1 MARNTSK
8 KRKRA
13 PQKSISSGPSWLS
26 TYRPAID
33 QVLFILAILGVMVT
47 VHLWIQQG
55 RGFDQGCWGFNPPQ
69 GGTETF
75 NCSAV
80 VNSDAGELLGISNVY
95 WGMFFYLLLAALS
108 FAIIRVGPEM
118 VATLKKLR
126 GVMIGAGFVY
136 SMQLVNYQFNS
147 IGELCAL
154 CLTSAGIAT
163 LLFIVTLVD
172 LATTKKAG
180 DAKAER
186 AAASKLYLGI
196 AGVALV
202 LIVADLVYFNNLEPA
217 AATAA
222 APAAIASNPTA
233 LASNGLQGNTD
244 EVCFYA
250 ESPAPVK
257 DFESLLSSFDPTVG
271 AEDAKVIVAE
281 YFDPNCPHC
290 QSLHPVMKQ
299 VIEKYKDTIR
309 FHYKP
314 NPLRNQNVLQ
324 IEALYIAKEQ
334 GKFSEMLDAQMALK
348 ETRGLSI
355 DRVRALAEEIG
366 MDVSMLNTRLRSGLY
381 RNVIIEQSR
390 KASEIGL
397 NTVPAILING
407 RFVGSRSMECLSQ
420 FIEEA
425 AE

>member
-1 MARNTSK
+1 M
-8 KRKRA
+8 
-13 PQKSISSGPSWLS
+13 
-26 TYRPAID
+26 
-33 QVLFILAILGVMVT
+33 
-47 VHLWIQQG
+47 
-55 RGFDQGCWGFNPPQ
+55 
-69 GGTETF
+69 
-75 NCSAV
+75 
-80 VNSDAGELLGISNVY
+80 
-95 WGMFFYLLLAALS
+95 
-108 FAIIRVGPEM
+108 
-118 VATLKKLR
+118 
-126 GVMIGAGFVY
+126 
-136 SMQLVNYQFNS
+136 
-147 IGELCAL
+147 
-154 CLTSAGIAT
+154 
-163 LLFIVTLVD
+163 
-172 LATTKKAG
+172 
-180 DAKAER
+180 
-186 AAASKLYLGI
+186 
-196 AGVALV
+196 
-202 LIVADLVYFNNLEPA
+202 IVADLIYFNNLEPA
-217 AATAA
+217 EAPTAA
-222 APAAIASNPTA
+222 AASSPAA
-233 LASNGLQGNTD
+233 LASEGLQSDAG
-244 EVCFYA
+244 EVCYYA

-290 QSLHPVMKQ
+290 QTLHPVMKQ

-366 MDVSMLNTRLRSGLY
+366 MDVSMLNTRLRSGIY

-397 NTVPAILING
+397 NTVPAVLING

-425 AE
+425 AK